1 MPPQS
6 QSTPE
11 IFYLPYFNSLLL
23 TLKRLRGHEPRLP
36 TQSPMKW
43 VCVGKDEQRRERAF
57 PHASG
62 KRDDPELARTL
73 CSAKENI
80 VDNEIII
87 IIERPI
93 HTVSRSGEIQFP
105 AAGILFVR

>member
-43 VCVGKDEQRRERAF
+43 VCVGKDEQRRE
-57 PHASG
+57 
-62 KRDDPELARTL
+62 
-73 CSAKENI
+73 
-80 VDNEIII
+80 
-87 IIERPI
+87 
-93 HTVSRSGEIQFP
+93 
-105 AAGILFVR
+105 